1 MFGRKQARPPI
12 EAVAAEGVQP
22 CAMAGCE
29 RHDGSKCG
37 YVDKRARSCPTGWCP
52 EHATLLGGLV
62 FCRRHAS
69 TLAALDGGE
78 PVAGLPDLE
87 NRAPSLVGWVARDLD
102 GPVRRLLTT
111 AGPGAEAA
119 VVTDPV
125 RLVLSLADRRRR
137 WTKVWRTL
145 DDTSVLTRVS
155 VEVDEDDDC
164 QVAARVDTELIGRG
178 VPPWIEHR
186 RRGETV
192 DAATDQAE
200 RREFLEAMT
209 RSIELVVTHQE
220 AVLKP

>member
-1 MFGRKQARPPI
+1 MFRRNPASHSLAATP
-12 EAVAAEGVQP
+12 AEGVQP
-22 CAMAGCE
+22 CAMAGCD
-29 RHDGSKCG
+29 RHDGTKCG

-52 EHATLLGGLV
+52 EHAVTVGGLA

-69 TLAALDGGE
+69 TLTALDGGE

-87 NRAPSLVGWVARDLD
+87 NRAPSLVGWMARELD
-102 GPVRRLLTT
+102 GPVRELLTSVT
-111 AGPGAEAA
+111 PGERAG
-119 VVTDPV
+119 VVTEPV
-125 RLVLSLADRRRR
+125 RLVLSPVDRARR

-164 QVAARVDTELIGRG
+164 QVGARVDTELIGRG

-186 RRGETV
+186 RRGEVV

-200 RREFLEAMT
+200 RREFLAAMT

-220 AVLKP
+220 VVPKP